1 MVKYKGWFNIIDEK
15 GNIENID
22 WRSIKLWRR
31 DLTESDRVFILQNK
45 TNEKEIKET
54 EIKGKEV
61 S

>member
-1 MVKYKGWFNIIDEK
+1 MVKYKGCFNIIDEK

-54 EIKGKEV
+54 GIKGKEV
-61 S
+61 

>member
-31 DLTESDRVFILQNK
+31 DLTGSDRVFILQNK

-61 S
+61 

>member
-31 DLTESDRVFILQNK
+31 DLTGSDRVFILQNK
-45 TNEKEIKET
+45 TNEKEVKET

-61 S
+61 

>member
-61 S
+61 